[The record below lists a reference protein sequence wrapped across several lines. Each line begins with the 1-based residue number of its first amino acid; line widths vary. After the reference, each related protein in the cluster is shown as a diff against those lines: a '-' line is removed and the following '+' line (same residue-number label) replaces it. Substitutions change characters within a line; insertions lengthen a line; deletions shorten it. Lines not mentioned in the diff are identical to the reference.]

1 MKIQRARCEDRGMR
15 IDKVN
20 LDEMLGRFIEH
31 WSPKTVGRLNDY
43 ELKVVKVQGEFV
55 WHQHDETDEVFL
67 VLDGELTIDT
77 PDGSIVLG
85 PRETVTIPRGVP
97 HRPSAETEASILLI
111 EPAGVVNTG
120 EAGGPLTASPES
132 LI

>member
-1 MKIQRARCEDRGMR
+1 MIGLCQAGAVVQ
-15 IDKVN
+15 KVN
-20 LDEMLGRFIEH
+20 LDEKLAQFSDY

-43 ELKVVKVQGEFV
+43 ELKIVKVQGDFV

-67 VLDGELTIDT
+67 VLDGELRIDA
-77 PDGSIVLG
+77 PEGEVVLG
-85 PRETVTIPRGVP
+85 PWEAVTIPQGMRHKP
-97 HRPSAETEASILLI
+97 YAEQETSILII

-120 EAGGPLTASPES
+120 EAGGELTAKPES

>member
-1 MKIQRARCEDRGMR
+1 MDKINLTQQLDR
-15 IDKVN
+15 IA
-20 LDEMLGRFIEH
+20 EH
-31 WSPKTVGRLNDY
+31 WRPRTAGEFNGQEIKL
-43 ELKVVKVQGEFV
+43 VKFQGEFV

-77 PDGSIVLG
+77 PNGPIVLG
-85 PRETVTIPRGVP
+85 PREMVTIPRGVP